1 MSQLCPSPLTLRTE
15 DVFHSNQNLKSIK
28 KNISEYFAICN
39 ASGIFLT
46 FFGRTPLFLVQRGF
60 YQFWKGS
67 LPRRGKKVQFVRS
80 TLQQVSNYLLFPVD
94 IVYPCFHLSI
104 SMLFHSHF
112 ITSSKLLYENTALI
126 TVFFPRLKFP
136 YSPNFPR

>member
-1 MSQLCPSPLTLRTE
+1 MSHLCPSPLTLSTE
-15 DVFHSNQNLKSIK
+15 NAFHSNQNLKSIK
-28 KNISEYFAICN
+28 KTFQNILQFVMLL
-39 ASGIFLT
+39 GFFLT